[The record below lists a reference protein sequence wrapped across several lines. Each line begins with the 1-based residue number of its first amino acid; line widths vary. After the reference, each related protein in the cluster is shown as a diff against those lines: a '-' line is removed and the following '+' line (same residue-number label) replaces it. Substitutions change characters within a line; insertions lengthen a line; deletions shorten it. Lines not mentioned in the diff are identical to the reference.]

1 LGDARLGS
9 VVFIP
14 RDNWVTLQPIGKTPV
29 SLIFAFNAPS
39 FDRYMRCESVPLGR
53 RPQLATQ
60 DQKARPNRE
69 GHKQT
74 LRPSDLLVRP
84 VTAAA
89 MSFRRTLQTASR
101 RLP

>member
-1 LGDARLGS
+1 LADAHPGPI
-9 VVFIP
+9 VFIH
-14 RDNWVTLQPIGKTPV
+14 RDNWVTLQPIGKTPI
-29 SLIFAFNAPS
+29 SLIFAFNAPG
-39 FDRYMRCESVPLGR
+39 FVRYMRCESVPLGR